1 MKSSEAVH
9 LFRNGFNCSQSVSSV
24 FANEYGID
32 KAVLRLLSS
41 GFGGGMGGM
50 QDVCGAAS
58 GAFMIL
64 GLEYGYSDV
73 SENHKKPQLYDII
86 KDFSNAFSQQNGC
99 LRCYDLLNC
108 DLNTEEGKEYF
119 KKNELKE
126 AVCVKCVKNSVELLE
141 QFLNNSNYL

>member
-9 LFRNGFNCSQSVSSV
+9 LFRSGFNCSQSVVSV
-24 FANEYGID
+24 FANEYNVD

-50 QDVCGAAS
+50 QNVCGAAS

-64 GLEYGYSDV
+64 GLKYGYAEA
-73 SENHKKPQLYDII
+73 SESYKKPQLYNII
-86 KDFSNAFSQQNGC
+86 QDFSKQFIGQNGH
-99 LRCYDLLNC
+99 LRCCDLLKC
-108 DLNTEEGKEYF
+108 DLKTEEGKEYF
-119 KKNELKE
+119 KNNELKE

-141 QFLNNSNYL
+141 KFLKHPLQ